1 MRHPGLCVTKAEQ
14 GKPLRARG
22 RLLWRAIV
30 GWGLQPESYSDAHA
44 AECVTYWMAPSAA
57 VRPSETYIAACEYTQ
72 GEGDDGL
79 YTCHMGAACIS
90 VAHPRVADATPLSPA
105 VPPST
110 IAFTIPASIP
120 AARRLFGRL
129 AL

>member
-1 MRHPGLCVTKAEQ
+1 M
-14 GKPLRARG
+14 
-22 RLLWRAIV
+22 WRAIV
-30 GWGLQPESYSDAHA
+30 GRGLQPESYSDAHA

-79 YTCHMGAACIS
+79 YTCHMGRMYQRWPIRAS
-90 VAHPRVADATPLSPA
+90 QTPLSPA

-110 IAFTIPASIP
+110 IAFTIPA
-120 AARRLFGRL
+120 ARRLFGRL